1 MFFRSGIM
9 GKDGVKVFVGG
20 VFDILHVGHLDFLRR
35 AKEFGDEL
43 VVVVAND
50 ETVKNIKGRS
60 PVNPS
65 QDRLEVIKALRIVD
79 DAIVGHSDDM
89 LKTVK
94 EVCPDIIVLGPDQ
107 NFEEEDLNKR
117 LEERNLNC
125 EIKRLTGLH
134 KKERAKSSQIAERI
148 LKNYEISDFKYQE

>member
-50 ETVKNIKGRS
+50 ETVKNMKGRS

-134 KKERAKSSQIAERI
+134 KKKRAKSSQIAERI